1 MIYTNNNIIFLSMS
15 LRLSESDNDYISLQ
29 DEEPITKN
37 IYGNIPPNRLIKIGQ
52 TYYDIETFVKWIRLS
67 RNNSYDPLTRIELS
81 AVELWNIMIKFN
93 TYIENGG
100 RLDNPSPSPV
110 FVFTLNE
117 REIINEEIARANRER
132 ELNDNIKNL
141 IRTIQHRVIST
152 PFITP
157 MPQPPRVTQTY
168 DSSMNSIIRSNS
180 TNVSVRPRHP
190 PTIEPL
196 QMNQLVVGQIYM
208 MYAVNENILCK
219 TQPFVGLDRNA
230 PMFGGNGMVTYNN
243 IAMHKFYTIESI
255 LQSNILRDSIQNTY

>member
-1 MIYTNNNIIFLSMS
+1 MS
-15 LRLSESDNDYISLQ
+15 LSLSESDNDYISLQ
-29 DEEPITKN
+29 DEEPLTRN
-37 IYGNIPPNRLIKIGQ
+37 VYGNIPPNRLMKIGQ
-52 TYYDIETFVKWIRLS
+52 TYYDVETFVKWIRLS

-100 RLDNPSPSPV
+100 KLDNPSPV
-110 FVFTLNE
+110 FSITLNE
-117 REIINEEIARANRER
+117 REIINEEIARANSSLENRER

-141 IRTIQHRVIST
+141 IRTIQLRVITT

-157 MPQPPRVTQTY
+157 MPQPPRVTQPY
-168 DSSMNSIIRSNS
+168 DSSMNLIIRSNS
-180 TNVSVRPRHP
+180 TNVSVRLRHP
-190 PTIEPL
+190 PTIQPL

-219 TQPFVGLDRNA
+219 TQPFVGLEGNS
-230 PMFGGNGMVTYNN
+230 PMFGGNGYVTYNN

-255 LQSNILRDSIQNTY
+255 NRSNILRDSLQNTYG